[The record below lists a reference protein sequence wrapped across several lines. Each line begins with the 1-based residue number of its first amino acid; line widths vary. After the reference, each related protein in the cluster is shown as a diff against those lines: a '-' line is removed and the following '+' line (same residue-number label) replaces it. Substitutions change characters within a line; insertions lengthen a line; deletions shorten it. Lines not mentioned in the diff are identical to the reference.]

1 MSSIN
6 NGGGYIMALDLNDM
20 SGVVIVLVTTGIVLG
35 IGLTVLESFVGATSG
50 SVATSVNDTAN
61 AIGDFGT
68 SWLPIIVTVTASVI
82 VLGLVLRA
90 FR

>member
-1 MSSIN
+1 
-6 NGGGYIMALDLNDM
+6 M

-35 IGLTVLESFVGATSG
+35 IGLTVLDSFVSATSG
-50 SVATSVNDTAN
+50 TAATAVNDTNN
-61 AIGDFGT
+61 ALGTFG
-68 SWLPIIVTVTASVI
+68 SDWLPIIVTVTASVI

>member
-1 MSSIN
+1 
-6 NGGGYIMALDLNDM
+6 MALDLNDM

>member
-1 MSSIN
+1 
-6 NGGGYIMALDLNDM
+6 MALDLNDM

-35 IGLTVLESFVGATSG
+35 IGLTVLESFVGATTG
-50 SVATSVNDTAN
+50 SAATSVNDTAN